1 MPYRLLTCANPDAT
15 GEQSLHAEGDD
26 LEALN
31 VQAHALGT
39 ATDQRQATSCVIER
53 MDGGA
58 TEVVSIYPLR
68 TAPEQQP

>member
-15 GEQSLHAEGDD
+15 GEQSLRAEGDD

-31 VQAHALGT
+31 VQAHALGV
-39 ATDQRQATSCVIER
+39 ATDERPAAACVIER
-53 MDGGA
+53 ADGGA
-58 TEVVSIYPLR
+58 TEVVGIYPIR